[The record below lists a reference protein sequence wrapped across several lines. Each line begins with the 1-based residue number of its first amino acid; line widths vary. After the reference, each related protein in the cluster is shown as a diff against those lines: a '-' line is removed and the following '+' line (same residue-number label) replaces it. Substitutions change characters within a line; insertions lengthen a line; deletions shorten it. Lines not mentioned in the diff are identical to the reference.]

1 MAPPGPRC
9 CRSREQAPW
18 KPPIMLAMRDVD
30 AIMAPMRLAITP
42 PPRLAGVVRYFHIEC
57 SSPGAVLVPATP
69 CPMLT
74 FFIRGG
80 SRFAEADGRERIH
93 CEPFVTGP
101 LGSHFPAVWEPGTTF
116 ISAVIEA
123 SQFARLFDVPPGE
136 LRDAVVPLAD
146 IAPDWRGAAALEC
159 QLRSRGDSGHWVAL
173 FCDWLLQRLAA
184 REERVARGQQ
194 PFMLPPALLALP
206 TDEIANRFGISVRQL
221 ERRVM
226 ASYGQSIRDG
236 RRMMRYIRALSHMMA
251 APLRHGGLTRLAVD
265 CGYHDQAHMV
275 RDFVLYTGMAPK
287 ALMEAAADAAGA
299 LRLLRYDEASLAI
312 VTRGDY

>member
-1 MAPPGPRC
+1 
-9 CRSREQAPW
+9 
-18 KPPIMLAMRDVD
+18 MRDVD
-30 AIMAPMRLAITP
+30 AILAPMRLAISP
-42 PPRLAGVVRYFHIEC
+42 PPRLAGVVRYFHVELH
-57 SSPGAVLVPATP
+57 SPGAVLVPASP

-80 SRFAEADGRERIH
+80 TRFVDAGGSERVHAD
-93 CEPFVTGP
+93 PFVTGP
-101 LGSHFPAVWEPGTTF
+101 MSQHTPAVWESGTTF

-123 SQFARLFDVPPGE
+123 GQFGRLFDVPLGE

-146 IAPDWRGAAALEC
+146 AAPEWRGAAALED
-159 QLRSRGDSGHWVAL
+159 QLRGSGDSAGWVAL
-173 FCDWLLQRLAA
+173 LSESLLQRLAA
-184 REERVARGQQ
+184 REERLARGQT

-206 TDEIANRFGISVRQL
+206 TDEIATRFGISVRQL

-236 RRMMRYIRALSHMMA
+236 RRMMRYIRALSHMIA

-275 RDFVLYTGMAPK
+275 RDFVQYTGMAPK
-287 ALMEAAADAAGA
+287 ALMEAAADASGA
-299 LRLLRYDEASLAI
+299 LRLLRYDDASRAI
-312 VTRGDY
+312 VTREG